1 MEPLT
6 PLDRELDAALAVDP
20 SPEFLAR
27 VRIQVAS
34 EPIAPRWSLSHL
46 VLAGSALSVVAYVVV
61 VGLLGV
67 QRTPQPHGDVVL
79 PHRSAAMEGQGLKPT
94 PSNRA
99 ELKPTPSN
107 RAGLKPTPLDAPGLE
122 PARSTGVA
130 MPLEVIVS
138 PSEMAALQRLFGG
151 TNPVTVL
158 PEPVPDELV
167 IPELSIVPIA
177 FPAPAAGEG
186 Q

>member
-6 PLDRELDAALAVDP
+6 PLDRELDAALGVDP

-27 VRIQVAS
+27 VRMRVVS

-46 VLAGSALSVVAYVVV
+46 VLAGSALSVVAYIV
-61 VGLLGV
+61 VGSLV
-67 QRTPQPHGDVVL
+67 SVEERPQPYSDVVL
-79 PHRSAAMEGQGLKPT
+79 PHRSAVMEGVGFRVPHRGSRDGGPFSPAPLERTSSTQARLKPT
-94 PSNRA
+94 PA
-99 ELKPTPSN
+99 I
-107 RAGLKPTPLDAPGLE
+107 
-122 PARSTGVA
+122 GVA